1 MGPCPEYILD
11 TCPSALVLSCPQ
23 SLPSHHCQ
31 RPFSPADKS
40 LVAPE
45 AGYKVMSRSPSLEL
59 EVLQSAQA
67 YFLSTSSLLWATSWA
82 GCPSQPPYGH
92 ISRHL
97 LGLLLSRD
105 AVPAISICE
114 PFHAWRLSSAVTSL
128 RPLPPHPPQVTTHF
142 TEMENSPGELSLSRI
157 RKAPRWFRFI
167 RISSASCR
175 EILPK
180 YHLQRDGAG
189 EGSRESRLPTPPCP
203 GAQHC

>member
-128 RPLPPHPPQVTTHF
+128 RPLPPAPTSGH
-142 TEMENSPGELSLSRI
+142 NSLHRDGELPWGALT
-157 RKAPRWFRFI
+157 
-167 RISSASCR
+167 
-175 EILPK
+175 LPD
-180 YHLQRDGAG
+180 Q
-189 EGSRESRLPTPPCP
+189 EGSQVVSLHQNLFSQLPGNPAQVPPAERW
-203 GAQHC
+203 GR